1 MASGGNSNSPFA
13 WLGLLK
19 WSLAYSDGTRPTED
33 VQPMSKEDIAF
44 LEKVMKEGIIDEGER
59 MKTILK
65 DLTDSLEGML
75 GLSLGGESSETTSG
89 DNEGETKKKELD
101 EDEMIELLQELK
113 DIVEQIDY
121 ARAFMAMGGIPFLL
135 GCATSPPEGTNET
148 AIPKSIRKWALS
160 VLATM
165 CQNNPPVQLSLLEH
179 GHMPPLIQLFFD
191 YSPTNESDGDDSMR
205 DKVVQTISC
214 SVRGHSMAEHIFCQN
229 KHGVLMVHLGLGI
242 QSKSKPSAQLRK
254 RCLFLLRALVTAD
267 DAVNSRI
274 KPFQSAISFVATR
287 GVDPKEEADVEIREM
302 GLQMLTQMLRH
313 APQIMSDRSSQ
324 SPNVAS
330 SEEFTLGKKIIHDN
344 KNHLTAI
351 GVKRIQ
357 DIRKLEKGS
366 DEYELAALELEEWEN
381 LMVAMA
387 ETSSSAYPPNN
398 NTGRNENEEDT
409 PKLMIC
415 DMHP

>member
-75 GLSLGGESSETTSG
+75 GCGSIETKAD
-89 DNEGETKKKELD
+89 DNEEGETKKKELD

-135 GCATSPPEGTNET
+135 GCATSDEA

-191 YSPTNESDGDDSMR
+191 YSPTNESDGDDSVR
-205 DKVVQTISC
+205 ERIVQTISC

-229 KHGVLMVHLGLGI
+229 KHGILMVHLGLGI
-242 QSKSKPSAQLRK
+242 QSTTKPSAQLRK

-267 DAVNSRI
+267 DAVDSRL
-274 KPFQSAISFVATR
+274 KSFQSAISFVATR
-287 GVDPKEEADVEIREM
+287 GVDPKEEADAEIREM
-302 GLQMLTQMLRH
+302 GLQMLIQMLRH
-313 APQIMSDRSSQ
+313 VPQPISTDSSQ
-324 SPNVAS
+324 SPNVAA
-330 SEEFTLGKKIIHDN
+330 SEECTLGKKIILDN
-344 KNHLTAI
+344 KTHLTAL
-351 GVKRIQ
+351 GVQRIQ

-366 DEYELAALELEEWEN
+366 EEYEMATLELEEWES
-381 LMVAMA
+381 LMIALA
-387 ETSSSAYPPNN
+387 EASSTDASNSTAE
-398 NTGRNENEEDT
+398 RNENREDT
-409 PKLMIC
+409 PQLMIC